1 MDLED
6 DDHYK
11 ILGLPAGE
19 EGTKLTLKE
28 IEKAYR
34 TKARICHPDKNPND
48 PHAKST
54 FQKLQSSYEI
64 LKNET
69 ARKAFD
75 DLIRAKLDRIRRETL
90 FDTKR
95 RKMMSD
101 LERREFEADK
111 EDKDREEE
119 ELAAKKFREEVERI
133 RAMRAK
139 KMEETVRGRVV
150 SESVRNGLD
159 LDKEKILKVSW
170 EKDGEG
176 YSAER
181 LKELFGR
188 FGGVE
193 DVVIRKRL
201 KNRQNALVVMVS
213 KDAAAAAVAATQI
226 LFGDLSNPLLVVP
239 FHSTAAD
246 LSSAS
251 AGKHEEP
258 NPPNLSN
265 LVGAGYQAYEDSVL
279 KKLQKAAAKQK

>member
-159 LDKEKILKVSW
+159 LDKEKILK
-170 EKDGEG
+170 
-176 YSAER
+176 
-181 LKELFGR
+181 ELFGR